1 MKYINGVEVCL
12 FENFNGGG
20 RGMKP
25 SFGRGGGDI
34 DIGFFSKGSF
44 INDVTIKMDFGRP
57 PPLYIYMSFFWCPP
71 PTPTLLP
78 SLSVTIFLRYKL
90 H

>member
-1 MKYINGVEVCL
+1 
-12 FENFNGGG
+12 
-20 RGMKP
+20 MKP

-57 PPLYIYMSFFWCPP
+57 PPPSIYLCLTFGAPT
-71 PTPTLLP
+71 TPTLLP

>member
-1 MKYINGVEVCL
+1 
-12 FENFNGGG
+12 
-20 RGMKP
+20 MKP

-57 PPLYIYMSFFWCPP
+57 PPLYISMSYFWCPP
-71 PTPTLLP
+71 HPP
-78 SLSVTIFLRYKL
+78 SVTFCHYFFKV
-90 H
+90 

>member
-1 MKYINGVEVCL
+1 
-12 FENFNGGG
+12 
-20 RGMKP
+20 MKP

-57 PPLYIYMSFFWCPP
+57 PPPLYIYVLLLVPP

>member
-12 FENFNGGG
+12 FENFKGEGGG

-57 PPLYIYMSFFWCPP
+57 PPPLYIYVF
-71 PTPTLLP
+71 TLLP

>member
-1 MKYINGVEVCL
+1 
-12 FENFNGGG
+12 
-20 RGMKP
+20 MKP

-57 PPLYIYMSFFWCPP
+57 PPSIYLCLTFGNPP